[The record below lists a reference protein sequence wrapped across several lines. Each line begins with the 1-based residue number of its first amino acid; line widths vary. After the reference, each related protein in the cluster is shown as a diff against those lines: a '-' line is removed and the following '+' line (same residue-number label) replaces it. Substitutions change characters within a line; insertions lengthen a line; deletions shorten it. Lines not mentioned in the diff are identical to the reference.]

1 MLRNLAT
8 HHRYPYS
15 PITRRPDYTWPDG
28 KRLAVYLGFNV
39 EHFEFGKGLGA
50 KLAPSAEPD
59 VLNYAWRDY
68 GNRVG
73 VWRCRDLFD
82 ELKLPLG
89 LLINTALYDYCPEV
103 IAAFRKDQYAWGAEV
118 IGHGHTNAERQGD
131 MSEDA
136 EKKLIVECSARIAR
150 EEGAAPRGWLSPWI
164 SESAVTPD
172 LLKEAGYAYNLNWCH
187 DDQPQKMTTRAGDLW
202 TLPYPQEI
210 NDIPAVIGRQCGAE
224 EFADMIIDCYDEMI
238 GQAQGAVPKRSPGFG
253 VGGASAASRVA
264 AAFDAQGGA
273 RGHAG
278 QPLVMGIA
286 LHPYLVGQPHRLRQL
301 RRALQHICADGR
313 AWWTTPGAI
322 LDHVAKLS
330 V

>member
-1 MLRNLAT
+1 MLRQLTT

-15 PITRRPDYTWPDG
+15 PITKRPDYTWPDG

-50 KLAPSAEPD
+50 KLAPSGDPD
-59 VLNYAWRDY
+59 VLNFAWRDY

-82 ELKLPLG
+82 ELKLPVG

-103 IAAFRKDQYAWGAEV
+103 ITAFRKDQYAWGAEV

-131 MSEDA
+131 MNEDA
-136 EKKLIVECSARIAR
+136 EKKLIVECSARIAK

-172 LLKEAGYAYNLNWCH
+172 LLKESGYAYNLNWCH

-202 TLPYPQEI
+202 TIPYPQEI

-224 EFADMIIDCYDEMI
+224 EFANMIIDCYDEMI
-238 GQAQGAVPKRSPGFG
+238 GQAEGVSTKSAPGFIAS
-253 VGGASAASRVA
+253 GAPEENRASGA
-264 AAFDAQGGA
+264 PGNAGA
-273 RGHAG
+273 RSG

-301 RRALQHICADGR
+301 RRALQHICTDGR

-322 LDHVAKLS
+322 LDHVMKLG

>member
-1 MLRNLAT
+1 MLRALNS
-8 HHRYPYS
+8 HHRYAYS
-15 PITRRPDYTWPDG
+15 AINRRLDYAWPEG
-28 KRLAVYLGFNV
+28 KRLAVYLGFNI

-50 KLAPSAEPD
+50 KLAPSGDPD
-59 VLNYAWRDY
+59 VLNFAWRDY

-82 ELKLPLG
+82 ELKLPVG

-103 IAAFRKDQYAWGAEV
+103 MAAFRPGQYGWGAEV

-131 MSEDA
+131 MSEDG
-136 EKKLIVECSARIAR
+136 EKKLIIECTARIAKAD
-150 EEGAAPRGWLSPWI
+150 GSAPRGWLSPWI

-187 DDQPQKMTTRAGDLW
+187 DDQPQKMATRAGDLW
-202 TLPYPQEI
+202 TIPYPQEI

-224 EFADMIIDCYDEMI
+224 EFANMIIDCYDEMI
-238 GQAQGAVPKRSPGFG
+238 AQAHGVAGKAGA
-253 VGGASAASRVA
+253 
-264 AAFDAQGGA
+264 
-273 RGHAG
+273 

-301 RRALQHICADGR
+301 RRALKHICDDGR

-322 LDHVAKLS
+322 HDYVVALPPEGK
-330 V
+330 

>member
-1 MLRNLAT
+1 MQRKLTSHN
-8 HHRYPYS
+8 RYSYS

-28 KRLAVYLGFNV
+28 RRLAVYLGFNV

-50 KLAPSAEPD
+50 KLAPSGDPD
-59 VLNYAWRDY
+59 VLNFAWRDY

-82 ELKLPLG
+82 ELKLPVG

-103 IAAFRKDQYAWGAEV
+103 IAAFRKGQYAWGAEV

-136 EKKLIVECSARIAR
+136 ERKLIAECSARIAK

-164 SESAVTPD
+164 SESMVTPD

-187 DDQPQKMTTRAGDLW
+187 DDQPQKMGTRTGDLW
-202 TLPYPQEI
+202 TIPYPQEI

-224 EFADMIIDCYDEMI
+224 EFANMIIDCYDEMI
-238 GQAQGAVPKRSPGFG
+238 AQAEGVSSKSAPGFLAPGAAAVPGATGERS
-253 VGGASAASRVA
+253 
-264 AAFDAQGGA
+264 
-273 RGHAG
+273 G

-322 LDHVAKLS
+322 LDHVAKLA